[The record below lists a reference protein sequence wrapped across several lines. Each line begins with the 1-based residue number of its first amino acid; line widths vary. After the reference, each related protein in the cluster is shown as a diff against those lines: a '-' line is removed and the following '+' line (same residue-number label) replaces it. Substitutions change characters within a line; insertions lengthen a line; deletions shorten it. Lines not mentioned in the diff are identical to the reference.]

1 MKTALLAGLAA
12 LALSL
17 TALSAT
23 ALQKGENAKSAPS
36 ASKTQDTQAVIEA
49 QLPSYPGNY
58 CLVHGGRFTAEQPAQ
73 NLVIDGQLYR
83 VCSSKCASKV
93 EIDTVTYYERL
104 RKTIIGDQKASWAL
118 ETCPVS
124 GDAFG
129 GEHGAPVDHI
139 IGTRYVKLCCKGCLK
154 TANADEAKFLA
165 DLDAKLI
172 PILRKTYPL
181 DTCAISGEKLGS
193 MGDPIEMMYG
203 HRLVRL
209 CCKGCMKSFKE
220 DPAAFMEKV
229 YPRKKGSKSA
239 GKGAAAPKKDA
250 PEKAPKK

>member
-1 MKTALLAGLAA
+1 MKTALLGALAA
-12 LALSL
+12 LALTLSS
-17 TALSAT
+17 LSAT
-23 ALQKGENAKSAPS
+23 ALQKGESAKTAPS
-36 ASKTQDTQAVIEA
+36 TAQAQDAQAVIDA

-83 VCSSKCASKV
+83 VCSPKCASKV
-93 EIDTVTYYERL
+93 EIDTVTYYQRL
-104 RKTIIGDQKASWAL
+104 RKTIIGDQKPSWPL

-129 GEHGAPVDHI
+129 GDHGAPIDHVV
-139 IGTRYVKLCCKGCLK
+139 GTRYVKLCCKGCVK
-154 TANADEAKFLA
+154 AVHEDEAKFLA
-165 DLDAKLI
+165 ELDAKLI
-172 PILRKTYPL
+172 PLLRKTYPI
-181 DTCAISGEKLGS
+181 DTCGVSGEKLGS
-193 MGDPIEMMYG
+193 MGDPVEFMYG
-203 HRLVRL
+203 HRLVRI

-229 YPRKKGSKSA
+229 YPRKKGAQSG
-239 GKGAAAPKKDA
+239 GKGAAAPKKEA